1 MASMPDIEI
10 DGARIWYTESG
21 PDNAPALLLL
31 HSLGTTHEL
40 WDQQMP
46 ALQNS
51 FRVIRYDL
59 RGHGRSTASPG
70 EFTIEQL
77 GRDALAVL
85 DAAGAQSA
93 AVCGIS
99 IGGVTGIWLGQHAS
113 RRVSRLV
120 LANTAARIG
129 TSESW
134 SERIR
139 AVREGGM
146 KEAADLAMPR
156 WFTDDF
162 REKRPDVAARFHA
175 IASSCP
181 LDSYLAACAAL
192 RDADLRRDLHRIMTP
207 TLVVAG
213 SKDPSTTV
221 FDGAYLRDNIP
232 KAEMEVLEAAHLS
245 NVERPAEFSKLLTE
259 FLIS

>member
-1 MASMPDIEI
+1 MSDIEV
-10 DGARIWYTESG
+10 DGARLWYTVTGS
-21 PDNAPALLLL
+21 DDAPPVLLL

-40 WDQQMP
+40 WDPQMP
-46 ALQNS
+46 ALRDS

-99 IGGVTGIWLGQHAS
+99 IGGITSIWLGQNAS

-134 SERIR
+134 SARMR

-156 WFTDDF
+156 WFTSDF
-162 REKRPDVAARFHA
+162 RERRPDVAARFHA
-175 IASSCP
+175 IASACP
-181 LDSYLAACAAL
+181 LDSYIAACAAL
-192 RDADLRRDLHRIMTP
+192 RDADLRRDLHRIVAP

-221 FDGAYLRDNIP
+221 SDGAYLRDNIP

-245 NVERPAEFSKLLTE
+245 NVERPAEFSELLTE
-259 FLIS
+259 FLFS